1 MTETC
6 IVLGVFPLALTTCV
20 HLLWLFHSAENVHVA
35 LCTCPLCFGAAMA
48 LLLPAVHTLYT
59 DLYFY
64 GGSCKSVRPPLAV
77 HYHEGVVL
85 CLYNIFLTAFF

>member
-1 MTETC
+1 
-6 IVLGVFPLALTTCV
+6 
-20 HLLWLFHSAENVHVA
+20 
-35 LCTCPLCFGAAMA
+35 MA